1 MKAIE
6 AEHKETE
13 TLGGVAIESLSEDM
27 IANQTVKVDAVSGAT
42 LSSDGFIAAVI
53 AALEAAGLSAADFD
67 KEVAGETIE
76 ATDQE
81 TDVVIIGAGGA
92 GLTAAIEAAEAGAD
106 VTVLEQ
112 MPVIG
117 GNTNKATGG
126 MNASETSVQEELGIE
141 DSNEVFYEDTL
152 KGGHELNDPEL
163 LKRMVEDSAEA
174 LEWVNSHGT
183 NLNDASFSGGATN
196 SRIHKPLDGSA
207 VGPLIIEKLAATLD
221 ELGVPIILRSEVV
234 KINE

>member
-67 KEVAGETIE
+67 EEVASETIE

-126 MNASETSVQEELGIE
+126 MNASETSVQEEL
-141 DSNEVFYEDTL
+141 
-152 KGGHELNDPEL
+152 
-163 LKRMVEDSAEA
+163 
-174 LEWVNSHGT
+174 
-183 NLNDASFSGGATN
+183 
-196 SRIHKPLDGSA
+196 
-207 VGPLIIEKLAATLD
+207 
-221 ELGVPIILRSEVV
+221 
-234 KINE
+234 

>member
-53 AALEAAGLSAADFD
+53 AALEAAGLSTADFD
-67 KEVAGETIE
+67 KEVASETIE

-126 MNASETSVQEELGIE
+126 MNASETSVQEEL
-141 DSNEVFYEDTL
+141 
-152 KGGHELNDPEL
+152 
-163 LKRMVEDSAEA
+163 
-174 LEWVNSHGT
+174 
-183 NLNDASFSGGATN
+183 
-196 SRIHKPLDGSA
+196 
-207 VGPLIIEKLAATLD
+207 
-221 ELGVPIILRSEVV
+221 
-234 KINE
+234 

>member
-27 IANQTVKVDAVSGAT
+27 IANQTVKIDAVSGAT

-53 AALEAAGLSAADFD
+53 AALEAAGLPAADFD
-67 KEVAGETIE
+67 KEVASETIE

-126 MNASETSVQEELGIE
+126 MNASETSVQEEL
-141 DSNEVFYEDTL
+141 
-152 KGGHELNDPEL
+152 
-163 LKRMVEDSAEA
+163 
-174 LEWVNSHGT
+174 
-183 NLNDASFSGGATN
+183 
-196 SRIHKPLDGSA
+196 
-207 VGPLIIEKLAATLD
+207 
-221 ELGVPIILRSEVV
+221 
-234 KINE
+234 

>member
-27 IANQTVKVDAVSGAT
+27 IANQTVKVDAVSGST

-126 MNASETSVQEELGIE
+126 MNASETSVQEEL
-141 DSNEVFYEDTL
+141 
-152 KGGHELNDPEL
+152 
-163 LKRMVEDSAEA
+163 
-174 LEWVNSHGT
+174 
-183 NLNDASFSGGATN
+183 
-196 SRIHKPLDGSA
+196 
-207 VGPLIIEKLAATLD
+207 
-221 ELGVPIILRSEVV
+221 
-234 KINE
+234 